1 MTKNSFLLE
10 GGQTSAGSTLDWVVN
25 VTGKSHHSFNQTITS
40 DKKNEVLIIPDFH
53 GNRSPLSNPDIRG
66 SIHGISIETK
76 VKFRRTTTKVQLYN
90 SILA

>member
-25 VTGKSHHSFNQTITS
+25 VTGVSHANFNQKVTR
-40 DKKNEVLIIPDFH
+40 DKKNQVLIIPDFH

-76 VKFRRTTTKVQLYN
+76 VLERYLKEE
-90 SILA
+90 S

>member
-10 GGQTSAGSTLDWVVN
+10 GGQTSAGSTLDWVVKT
-25 VTGKSHHSFNQTITS
+25 TGISHDDFNKKVKN
-40 DKKNEVLIIPDFH
+40 DKQNDVLVIPDFH

-76 VKFRRTTTKVQLYN
+76 VKKMGV
-90 SILA
+90 